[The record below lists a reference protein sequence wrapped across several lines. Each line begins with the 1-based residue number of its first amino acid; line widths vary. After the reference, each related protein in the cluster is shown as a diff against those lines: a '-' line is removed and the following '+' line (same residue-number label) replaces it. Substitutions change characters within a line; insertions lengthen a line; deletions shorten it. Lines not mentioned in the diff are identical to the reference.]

1 MLACFVEDVCPDPS
15 HSQSFLEHDA
25 EGETIECGRSVTF
38 SCPEGSVLEGE
49 HEITCGPGGA
59 FRLPLPMCTC
69 KVWPE
74 CIQTQ
79 LSQLHQLQQRQNPVV
94 LFAFC
99 SSVRNLLEVVPDR
112 KLVSSLQTC
121 VLFPVLCEDPGD
133 RPFSTYHIP
142 SNAFLSG
149 KYLPGSEAMYTCD
162 ECYTGGRTII
172 CENGTW
178 TDKDDVYC
186 KSKTPAL
193 VCKCV
198 LFFSAVKGGVFCA
211 DHTT

>member
-1 MLACFVEDVCPDPS
+1 M
-15 HSQSFLEHDA
+15 QSKQN
-25 EGETIECGRSVTF
+25 S
-38 SCPEGSVLEGE
+38 
-49 HEITCGPGGA
+49 
-59 FRLPLPMCTC
+59 
-69 KVWPE
+69 
-74 CIQTQ
+74 
-79 LSQLHQLQQRQNPVV
+79 LSYTNWHQRQNPVV

-149 KYLPGSEAMYTCD
+149 KYLPGSEATYTCD
-162 ECYTGGRTII
+162 ECYTGGRTIT

-178 TDKDDVYC
+178 IGMNDVSC
-186 KSKTPAL
+186 TSKTP
-193 VCKCV
+193 VV
-198 LFFSAVKGGVFCA
+198 REIDILFCTSIAIMRNSCTLTGTDTKNTLTCFFV
-211 DHTT
+211 